1 MNLLLDKIKNLSHTR
16 QAEKLNSPR
25 YHLIMLSHNCIN
37 AYMMKGKIFLL
48 IDLYSTEFKQHNI
61 NLRRWTDSDIRMHGL
76 LSE

>member
-37 AYMMKGKIFLL
+37 AYMMKGENFSFNRFVKYRIQAA
-48 IDLYSTEFKQHNI
+48 QH
-61 NLRRWTDSDIRMHGL
+61 
-76 LSE
+76 